1 MQKAYDICLAE
12 DKDLDK
18 GFKKE
23 FADCEP
29 HLDQLYKLYK
39 KRPRCA
45 RYVSSSLDPLYLSN
59 SLDPLY
65 LSSLLDPL
73 YLSSYIVPLRVLCAL
88 YRGQRLKAGESGMQH
103 DPSSSNPFAH
113 RPMSA
118 LGGKKAGGDL
128 MAELD
133 HPSNIPEGV
142 DRHAWDHFVKT
153 RRRKVESEQK
163 VSACNM
169 ATSNMATSNMA
180 TYHQGKQVL

>member
-1 MQKAYDICLAE
+1 MQQAYDICLAE

-45 RYVSSSLDPLYLSN
+45 HYLSS

-73 YLSSYIVPLRVLCAL
+73 YLSSSLDPLYLSSLLDPLCLYIVPIPLTCAVC
-88 YRGQRLKAGESGMQH
+88 S
-103 DPSSSNPFAH
+103 
-113 RPMSA
+113 
-118 LGGKKAGGDL
+118 
-128 MAELD
+128 
-133 HPSNIPEGV
+133 V
-142 DRHAWDHFVKT
+142 
-153 RRRKVESEQK
+153 
-163 VSACNM
+163 
-169 ATSNMATSNMA
+169 
-180 TYHQGKQVL
+180 